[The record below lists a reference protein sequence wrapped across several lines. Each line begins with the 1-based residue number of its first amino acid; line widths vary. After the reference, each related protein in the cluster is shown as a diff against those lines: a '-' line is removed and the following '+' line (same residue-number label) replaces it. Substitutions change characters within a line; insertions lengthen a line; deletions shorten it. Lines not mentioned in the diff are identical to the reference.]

1 MFIYVSLVVFSQ
13 RMKESDEVTVPPTE
27 QKMER
32 RPSFDAEHKDAMERA
47 LLLDVPHAASPE
59 ESSQESDS
67 SLLNKI
73 SSCSDSKSSSRSEW
87 DELVE
92 ELLYE
97 EEPEDLRL
105 NDNAGVVS
113 KGYFFAES

>member
-1 MFIYVSLVVFSQ
+1 
-13 RMKESDEVTVPPTE
+13 MKESDEVTVPPTE

-47 LLLDVPHAASPE
+47 LLLDVPHAPSPE
-59 ESSQESDS
+59 SSEESDS

-105 NDNAGVVS
+105 NGNAGVVS
-113 KGYFFAES
+113 KGYFFTER